1 MFGGFGD
8 ARLWGLCLARAF
20 CGLIF
25 MNVAAALPAL
35 RQEWGLSA
43 TQGGSI
49 VGGFNLGYAVSLVIC
64 SGLAD
69 RFGAKRVYLASL
81 AASALAGVA
90 FALGARSFV
99 PALVLYTLVGTALGG
114 TYTTGLMILAELYPA
129 RRGAAM
135 GLFIASTS
143 LGYAFSLFLSG
154 LALKL
159 GGIALCFWLTG
170 LGPALGA
177 LLAYKVLWAA
187 PAGGG
192 RRKAPAGTFSRK
204 VLKNRPAMYLIAG
217 YSLHNYELL
226 GMWAWTPAFLAAC
239 LAVGGTGEGQA
250 VSLGSSLAGVFHLL
264 GLLASLTVGALSDRL
279 GRGRVLTATAAAPG
293 CAAVSAWIRSRMR
306 PISASPPSRARALPR
321 QPSCRAAPCC
331 FPWKRS

>member
-1 MFGGFGD
+1 
-8 ARLWGLCLARAF
+8 
-20 CGLIF
+20 
-25 MNVAAALPAL
+25 
-35 RQEWGLSA
+35 
-43 TQGGSI
+43 
-49 VGGFNLGYAVSLVIC
+49 
-64 SGLAD
+64 
-69 RFGAKRVYLASL
+69 
-81 AASALAGVA
+81 
-90 FALGARSFV
+90 
-99 PALVLYTLVGTALGG
+99 
-114 TYTTGLMILAELYPA
+114 
-129 RRGAAM
+129 M

-279 GRGRVLTATAAAPG
+279 GRGRVLTATAAAGAFCSLSFGFTMGLSLWLVMLLGMVYAFVSLGDSPVLSAGLSEAVDPACLGGALGLRSLVGFGAGALSPLVFGLVLDATGGGGGRLGPAMGPG
-293 CAAVSAWIRSRMR
+293 FASLGLGGLGAIWAARRYQRLALD
-306 PISASPPSRARALPR
+306 SPSH
-321 QPSCRAAPCC
+321 
-331 FPWKRS
+331 